1 MRASSTATVEL
12 VGVKSC
18 KVLNRGWPKAVQ
30 EPVMQAG
37 LLKVSRT
44 RPYGGLLQCF
54 AKGVKGTMLRGSL
67 ECI

>member
-12 VGVKSC
+12 VGVKSY

-44 RPYGGLLQCF
+44 RPQGGLQCF
-54 AKGVKGTMLRGSL
+54 TKGVKDTMLRGSL

>member
-12 VGVKSC
+12 VGVKSY
-18 KVLNRGWPKAVQ
+18 KVFNRGWPKAVQ

-44 RPYGGLLQCF
+44 RTHGGLLQCS
-54 AKGVKGTMLRGSL
+54 AKGVKGAPLRGHFV
-67 ECI
+67 CI